1 MDNSREI
8 KGMVCYNSPN
18 ADKRIQMTAWWKRL
32 LGRDPTSRESVNPAM
47 NQEPIKAEISFLI
60 EEYKNIAATHD
71 RLRDELS
78 RLFNYFLLLSAFPFT
93 VAGIVF
99 RQGNFDLLA
108 APQGLHFLFLFVGI
122 GDLFLTLTVVDAR
135 HGQYR
140 YARTVNLIRKYFV
153 DKAPDLDSYLYL
165 PKSADVPGMKHL
177 GHITYQIYFM
187 NFVGSV
193 FVAFGVLGLVTH
205 WGALFVAI
213 AAAGAYLATY
223 KIFRKKILGR
233 FS

>member
-1 MDNSREI
+1 MKD
-8 KGMVCYNSPN
+8 
-18 ADKRIQMTAWWKRL
+18 WWKRL
-32 LGRDPTSRESVNPAM
+32 LGKIVASQESRRPTLSPE
-47 NQEPIKAEISFLI
+47 QIKPEISFLI

-99 RQGNFDLLA
+99 RQGNFDLLN

-153 DKAPDLDSYLYL
+153 DKAPGLDAYLYL
-165 PKSADVPGMKHL
+165 PKSGDVPGMKHL
-177 GHITYQIYFM
+177 GHITYQIWLM
-187 NFVGSV
+187 NFVGSF
-193 FVAFGVLGLVTH
+193 FVAYGVFGLVSSPN
-205 WGALFVAI
+205 ALSIGLI
-213 AAAGAYLATY
+213 AATSYLLTY
-223 KIFRKKILGR
+223 RIYRHKILGR
-233 FS
+233 FSNTQKKARTIGAIDNPVNFEK

>member
-1 MDNSREI
+1 
-8 KGMVCYNSPN
+8 V
-18 ADKRIQMTAWWKRL
+18 TAWWKRL
-32 LGRDPTSRESVNPAM
+32 LGKDRMLQPSRTPNM
-47 NQEPIKAEISFLI
+47 NQETTKSEVSFLI

-108 APQGLHFLFLFVGI
+108 APQWLHFLFLFVGI

-153 DKAPDLDSYLYL
+153 DKVPDLDSYLYL

-193 FVAFGVLGLVTH
+193 FVAFGVLGLVPH
-205 WGALFVAI
+205 PFGLP
-213 AAAGAYLATY
+213 LATFAWVAYILTY
-223 KIFRKKILGR
+223 KSFRKRIQRR
-233 FS
+233 FSNG